1 VIDVDLAFPF
11 SAGLVAAFNP
21 CGFAM
26 LPTYLAYFLGLEDTD
41 TDQGIAGNILRGL
54 AVGLTMTAGFFL
66 VFGTFG
72 IVTSHLVSRSFI
84 NERIP
89 WVTLVLGVLMIP
101 FGIAMLRGYE
111 PKVGLPRM
119 NRGTGSRQLGS
130 VFLFGISYAVVSL
143 GCTTPIFIAAVVT
156 SFTSD
161 GLADGIASF
170 LAYAAGMGAVVIFL
184 TMAVALA
191 RGSMARN
198 LRRVLPYV
206 NRVSGILLVLAG
218 VYLVAYG
225 WWAIRVL
232 DDPTTASNRFQQ
244 AIEDLQTRIT
254 NWINDVGAVSVGVAL
269 AVVIGALVG
278 GAFLL
283 QWQRRRAPQ
292 GESRSMSQ
300 PPSANV

>member
-1 VIDVDLAFPF
+1 MIDVDLAFPF

-26 LPTYLAYFLGLEDTD
+26 LPTYLAYFLGLEDPD
-41 TDQGIAGNILRGL
+41 ADPSVAGNILRGL
-54 AVGLTMTAGFFL
+54 VVGLTMTAGFFL

-101 FGIAMLRGYE
+101 FGIAMLRGFE

-130 VFLFGISYAVVSL
+130 VFLFGVSYAVVSL
-143 GCTTPIFIAAVVT
+143 GCTTPIFITAVVT

-191 RGSMARN
+191 RGSVARN

-254 NWINDVGAVSVGVAL
+254 NWINDVGAVSVGVVL
-269 AVVIGALVG
+269 AVAIGALVG
-278 GAFLL
+278 GAVLL
-283 QWQRRRAPQ
+283 QWQRRRTPQ

-300 PPSANV
+300 PPSASV